1 MFGGHK
7 KQPSCRGS
15 YLYSAGNT
23 IFISSSFSAT
33 YSVTQPLG
41 SVFILL
47 YSLKIYSFYFI
58 TRLFLPS
65 FLGMPHYLS
74 LKSVLYSLIFSCR
87 PAHSQEHIIGKS
99 FRQGDKRNTYLQV
112 TGTGPLRIQSLGGSS

>member
-1 MFGGHK
+1 MIMDA
-7 KQPSCRGS
+7 Q
-15 YLYSAGNT
+15 L
-23 IFISSSFSAT
+23 IFFSFLIGINFVECLGATRNNLHAEILIYTALEIQFSFLLPFAT

-65 FLGMPHYLS
+65 FLEMPHYLS
-74 LKSVLYSLIFSCR
+74 LKSVLYSLIFS
-87 PAHSQEHIIGKS
+87 
-99 FRQGDKRNTYLQV
+99 
-112 TGTGPLRIQSLGGSS
+112 